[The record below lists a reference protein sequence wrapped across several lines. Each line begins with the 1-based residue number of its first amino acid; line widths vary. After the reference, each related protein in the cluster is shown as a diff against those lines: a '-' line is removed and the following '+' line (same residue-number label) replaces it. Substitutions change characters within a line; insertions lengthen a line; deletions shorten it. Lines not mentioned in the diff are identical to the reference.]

1 MAAIQTRSL
10 CKSYGDRSKAL
21 DGLSISVESGTSLG
35 YIGPNGAGK
44 TTTIRILTGLIKPSS
59 GQAMVE
65 EWDVVKESVKALG
78 IIGFVPEV
86 PEFYG
91 VLTPT
96 ETLSFLGGLRGM
108 NRSDLRERIP
118 EVLDLVGLD
127 DRVDVLV
134 AGFSKGMKQRLALAC
149 ALLHRPRIL
158 ILDEP
163 TSGLDPRGRVEMREI
178 LKSLTGSDTTIFMS
192 SHLLTEIQEVCSHVA
207 IIDRGRLLAYDSMSR
222 ISGDVRSDGIHVV
235 LWKEVDEQSLTSLS
249 HIDGV
254 RRVTRLA
261 DKEILVLIEGDS
273 AQTEERVIRVLLD
286 RGLGVKSYAQDSGSL
301 ESLYMRLVGDGE
313 E

>member
-1 MAAIQTRSL
+1 MAAIQTWSL
-10 CKSYGDRSKAL
+10 CKSYGGRFKAL
-21 DGLSISVESGTSLG
+21 DGLSITVESGMSVG
-35 YIGPNGAGK
+35 YLGPNGAGK

-59 GQAMVE
+59 GQAMIE
-65 EWDVVKESVKALG
+65 EWDVAKNSSRALS

-91 VLTPT
+91 VLSPV

-108 NRSDLRERIP
+108 DRGDLSERIP
-118 EVLDLVGLD
+118 EVLGIVGLED
-127 DRVDVLV
+127 KADVLV

-149 ALLHRPRIL
+149 ALLHRPSIL

-163 TSGLDPRGRVEMREI
+163 TSGLDPRGRVEIREI
-178 LKSLTGSDTTIFMS
+178 LKSLMGSDTTIFMS

-207 IIDRGRLLAYDSMSR
+207 VIDHGRLLAFDSMSR
-222 ISGDVRSDGIHVV
+222 IAVDARSEGIQIA
-235 LWKEVDEQSLTSLS
+235 LWKPVDELSIRSLS
-249 HIDGV
+249 DIDGV
-254 RRVTRLA
+254 RRVTKLG
-261 DKEILVLIEGDS
+261 DKEILILIEGDS
-273 AQTEERVIRVLLD
+273 AQTEERVIRHLLD
-286 RGLGVKSYAQDSGSL
+286 RGLGVKSYAQNNASL